1 MFTVG
6 LTKVLLNK
14 GAQSLSTE
22 LLISDSSGT
31 KAYMPAIQEGI
42 EWSTERRSAPGKLT
56 FKVVRDDNINFGEG
70 AAVRLNADGRPV
82 FFGFVFSKKR
92 DKDQIITVT
101 AYDQLRY
108 LQNKDTY
115 VYENKTA
122 SEFVRM
128 VAADFSLNVGT
139 LDDTGFK
146 IASRV
151 EDNTSLFDMIENAL
165 DLTLQNTKQMFVL
178 YDDFG
183 KLTLKNISS
192 MYVGEPGA
200 YLMIDE
206 ETGENFE
213 YSSGIDSDTYNKI
226 KLTYDNEDTG
236 KREVYIAK
244 DGSRINEWGVLQYF
258 DTLSD
263 GENGQTKAD
272 ALLQLYNKKNR
283 SLKIT
288 NAIGDTRVRAGSM
301 IVVNLSLGDMNLKN
315 FMLVEKAKHT
325 FKLNQHLMDL
335 ILRGGEF
342 NG

>member
-14 GAQSLSTE
+14 GAQSLNTE

-288 NAIGDTRVRAGSM
+288 NAICDTRVRAGSM

-325 FKLNQHLMDL
+325 FKLNQHLTDL